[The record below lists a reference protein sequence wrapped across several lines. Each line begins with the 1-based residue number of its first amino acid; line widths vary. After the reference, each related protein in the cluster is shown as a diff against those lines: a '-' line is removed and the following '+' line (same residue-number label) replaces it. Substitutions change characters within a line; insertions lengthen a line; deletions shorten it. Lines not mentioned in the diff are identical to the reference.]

1 MGIRIEAEVGYPA
14 DDEVERVLGMAETVG
29 EPVTVTFAWEGGRP
43 LLHGVLVPAAT
54 PTRWGSGG
62 EELELAHPEE
72 FLARQAERGEQ

>member
-1 MGIRIEAEVGYPA
+1 MGIRIEAEVSYPA

-62 EELELAHPEE
+62 RSLNWPTPEE